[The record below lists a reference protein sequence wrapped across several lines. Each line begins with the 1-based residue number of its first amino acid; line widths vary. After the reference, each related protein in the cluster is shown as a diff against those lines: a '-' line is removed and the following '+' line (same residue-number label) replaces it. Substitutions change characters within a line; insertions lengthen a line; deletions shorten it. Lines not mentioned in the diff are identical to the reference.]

1 MSSLYMIV
9 FLVAMVS
16 LVYLLF
22 VTWGICLEGT
32 TTYNIIYITI
42 NIGIGLEGTD

>member
-1 MSSLYMIV
+1 MSSLNMIV

-42 NIGIGLEGTD
+42 NMGIILEGTD